1 MNSPQEEYLT
11 VVELSERIKFSKQ
24 TIYNLISKK
33 VFEINKHFIKP
44 RPKKIL
50 FIWAKVKAWMELSSE
65 RVDTPREV
73 AAKSAVAEK
82 EAIQATAKINP
93 PASAIKI

>member
-1 MNSPQEEYLT
+1 MSDAQEEYLT
-11 VVELSERIKFSKQ
+11 VAELSEKIKFSRQ

-50 FIWAKVKAWMELSSE
+50 FIWAEVKAWMERSSE
-65 RVDTPREV
+65 GHDRSPD
-73 AAKSAVAEK
+73 AAPGSGVIEK
-82 EAIQATAKINP
+82 EAMQAPAKINA

>member
-1 MNSPQEEYLT
+1 MNNPQEEYLT
-11 VVELSERIKFSKQ
+11 VAALSEKIKFSKQ

-50 FIWAKVKAWMELSSE
+50 FIWAEVKAWMERSSE
-65 RVDTPREV
+65 SHDSSREAASRPRVT
-73 AAKSAVAEK
+73 EK
-82 EAIQATAKINP
+82 EVVQATLKFNTP
-93 PASAIKI
+93 GSAIKI

>member
-11 VVELSERIKFSKQ
+11 VAELSEKIKFSKQ
-24 TIYNLISKK
+24 TIYNLISQK

-50 FIWAKVKAWMELSSE
+50 FIWPEVKAWMERSPE
-65 RVDTPREV
+65 DHDTSIEAPTRSGV
-73 AAKSAVAEK
+73 TEK
-82 EAIQATAKINP
+82 EVIQATAKSNIP
-93 PASAIKI
+93 ESATKI